1 MGAREAGSTLRAD
14 PAGRQHQQDE
24 MPVHDKQMLETQM
37 PDTKLKWTRVAPM
50 KWRKVAPAATV
61 VADDAADQSA
71 KRARTLTLNNKTV
84 ADFKNWLD
92 FLAHM
97 DHDAYITLMRYMVGT
112 GVIEY
117 NRKDLRDRTYSS
129 FEMLGVVAG
138 WGSRRGGVKH
148 SNSRDIN
155 IYGLRYPTTSNRFK
169 NVDIPR
175 LDHQIFPSG
184 AQVFFEKKKF
194 FDKKNLLATAEANGI
209 KVFKSWSKPRIWKAL
224 LSA

>member
-24 MPVHDKQMLETQM
+24 MPETQM

-112 GVIEY
+112 GVIEH
-117 NRKDLRDRTYSS
+117 RDWAA
-129 FEMLGVVAG
+129 AG
-138 WGSRRGGVKH
+138 NTVIKGANLMTVLFCRLNH
-148 SNSRDIN
+148 CYDIN
-155 IYGLRYPTTSNRFK
+155 IYGLQYTTYNKDNSYSHSSIAHVHIRDWDK
-169 NVDIPR
+169 
-175 LDHQIFPSG
+175 DHMD
-184 AQVFFEKKKF
+184 KKK
-194 FDKKNLLATAEANGI
+194 LLAAAEANGI
-209 KVFKSWSKPRIWKAL
+209 KVSKGWTKPRLWKAL